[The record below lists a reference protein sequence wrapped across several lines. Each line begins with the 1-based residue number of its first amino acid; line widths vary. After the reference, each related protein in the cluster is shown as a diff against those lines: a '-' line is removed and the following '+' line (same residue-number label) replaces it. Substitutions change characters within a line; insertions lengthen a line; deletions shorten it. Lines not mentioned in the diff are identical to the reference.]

1 MNKMPKTPA
10 VIAVAVLL
18 MLILLLVFTSI
29 GAAIVGLA
37 SWLLT
42 LITPL
47 SFSQA
52 ALVAGV
58 TSIIVIYLSQRELF
72 VSVYATIIL
81 VLIISPL
88 ATLIFVAVAWGLDR
102 FSPLNFWQATLLTTG
117 VGLAVLYGLA
127 HYLTMSTFGS
137 MFDEDW
143 EDEGWEDEEWDEDD
157 E

>member
-1 MNKMPKTPA
+1 M
-10 VIAVAVLL
+10 LL
-18 MLILLLVFTSI
+18 MLIFLLVFTSI
-29 GAAIVGLA
+29 GAAIVALT

-58 TSIIVIYLSQRELF
+58 TSIMVIYLSQRELF
-72 VSVYATIIL
+72 VSVPATIIL

-88 ATLIFVAVAWGLDR
+88 ATLIFVAVAWGTDR

-117 VGLAVLYGLA
+117 LGLAVLYGLA
-127 HYLTMSTFGS
+127 RYLTVSTFGGE
-137 MFDEDW
+137 FDEDW
-143 EDEGWEDEEWDEDD
+143 VDEGWENDEEE
-157 E
+157 